1 MHFKELKNNTTNL
14 IESSK
19 KDLSELSQ
27 WSKIK
32 FKETKVKTTKTA
44 RDVKNELTNILLE
57 PK

>member
-1 MHFKELKNNTTNL
+1 LKNNTTNL